1 MSDINSTDEL
11 FFERTDMDRGRI
23 ESLVSGSLD
32 GADDGELFL
41 EYCQSEGLGFDDGRL
56 KSASFDTTQGFGLR
70 SVSG

>member
-23 ESLVSGSLD
+23 ESLVSESLD

-41 EYCQSEGLGFDDGRL
+41 
-56 KSASFDTTQGFGLR
+56 
-70 SVSG
+70 